1 MMRNA
6 ASKILFGYGLFL
18 IVCGFLGWAATGFSS
33 SGKTAIMSGGVS
45 GALVLVSAWLAGR
58 PAKKLQMIG
67 AHLGLVLPLLFAI
80 PFTWRGIVGWQAT
93 AAGEDKLYVAILLSS
108 MALASLIVFVLL
120 IMNRPK
126 PTPIPE

>member
-18 IVCGFLGWAATGFSS
+18 IVCGFLGWAATGFTS
-33 SGKTAIMSGGVS
+33 SGKTAILSGGMSGV
-45 GALVLVSAWLAGR
+45 LVLASAVLAGR
-58 PAKKLQMIG
+58 PAKKMQMIG

-108 MALASLIVFVLL
+108 MALASVVVFVLL
-120 IMNRPK
+120 LVNRPK
-126 PTPIPE
+126 PAASPE